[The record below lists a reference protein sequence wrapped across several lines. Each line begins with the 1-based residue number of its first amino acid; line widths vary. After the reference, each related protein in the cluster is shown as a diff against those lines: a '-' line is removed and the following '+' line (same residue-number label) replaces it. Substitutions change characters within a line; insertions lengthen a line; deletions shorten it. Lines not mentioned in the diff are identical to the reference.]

1 MKHVLSLLLFA
12 LLLMPAWMQ
21 AQQITN
27 IQASLDPFDRTIDIT
42 YDMTARQ
49 GKYDKYTVDLYFSQD
64 GGITLKGPLKYIDGD
79 LGEGIRPGKGK
90 IATWDCLEEY
100 PSFDG
105 KNVTFKLV
113 ANIDVKFR
121 EDRLLK
127 LGGADKALLSL
138 LLPGLGDYKV
148 REGKG
153 YWAIGAVAV
162 GMMGTGIAFKI
173 GANKKYKQY
182 KASETLTD
190 VQNNYTAANNQRR
203 NYIYL
208 TRAAAAIWLTDIAL
222 VAIRGTRNQQIQR
235 KIRSKRTQ
243 TGFQFHY
250 DPVFQSTSIGFQY
263 KF

>member
-1 MKHVLSLLLFA
+1 MKQFFSLLLCA
-12 LLLMPAWMQ
+12 LLLTPVWLL

-27 IQASLDPFDRTIDIT
+27 IQASLDPFDRTVDIT
-42 YDMTARQ
+42 YDMNARQ

-64 GGITLKGPLKYIDGD
+64 GGRTFQGPLKYIDGD

-153 YWAIGAVAV
+153 YWAIGAAAL

-173 GANKKYKQY
+173 SADKKYKQY
-182 KASETLTD
+182 QAAETLND
-190 VQNNYTAANNQRR
+190 VQSLYKNANSHRR

-208 TRAAAAIWLTDIAL
+208 TRAAAAIWLTDVAI
-222 VAIRGTRNQQIQR
+222 VAIRGARNQQIQR
-235 KIRSKRTQ
+235 NIRSKRTQ
-243 TGFQFHY
+243 SGFHFHY
-250 DPVFQSTSIGFQY
+250 DPVFQRAGIGFRHT
-263 KF
+263 F